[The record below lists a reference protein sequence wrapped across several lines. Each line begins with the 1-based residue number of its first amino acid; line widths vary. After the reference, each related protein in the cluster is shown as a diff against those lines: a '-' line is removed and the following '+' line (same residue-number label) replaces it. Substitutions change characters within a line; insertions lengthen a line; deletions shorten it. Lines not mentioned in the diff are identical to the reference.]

1 MSGGK
6 GGSQTSRVEIPQ
18 WIEQPTIR
26 NLARAEQ
33 VARMG
38 YQPYYGP
45 EVAAFTPMQQQAM
58 QSQYDAASA
67 FGMAPMGGDAMAGM
81 PTPTEYAG
89 GVMGYGSGD
98 IFDQSVNEFQKRQPD
113 QAAIYN
119 QQFVGPDTGN
129 YDFYAPGKQNPI
141 MGSGGGKG
149 GSIPTGNIG
158 APDNTNVNIPEL
170 RGIGAGYDGFG
181 GTGGFGQSIPTMPT
195 DMPGMPGVPGPFVA
209 QGIGSQ
215 IPGSPMVG
223 GGSSGPSGSPDPF
236 DPFTTG
242 RGGITG
248 TPVDFPE
255 GQPVAPDSNDLMMYN
270 QMPDFSMPQVG
281 MNMPSPGMDFNVP
294 PAPSFS
300 APSVGMSQPVSD
312 FSAPIAPINLP
323 MPDFSAP
330 VADFSAPQVN
340 MGALDFNFEPAPMP
354 QPSFDMNMQNP
365 MMGFNAPAAPSMMP
379 FNAPEFNQSQFG
391 QPPAMQAQLPIR
403 AADFGQMQFGRPAGL
418 FGMMGA

>member
-6 GGSQTSRVEIPQ
+6 GGSQSSKVEIPQ

-98 IFDQSVNEFQKRQPD
+98 IFEQSVNEFQKRQPD

-119 QQFVGPDTGN
+119 QQFVGPDVGN
-129 YDFYAPGKQNPI
+129 QDFYAPGNQNPI

-158 APDNTNVNIPEL
+158 ASDYMDANIPGGVGSGGL
-170 RGIGAGYDGFG
+170 GGGYDQAGFG
-181 GTGGFGQSIPTMPT
+181 GMPIDYTTGQPFN
-195 DMPGMPGVPGPFVA
+195 PGNMTGPFVA
-209 QGIGSQ
+209 QGMGAQ
-215 IPGSPMVG
+215 TPGLPIA
-223 GGSSGPSGSPDPF
+223 GGSSGPSSSPGSPSSPQPF

-242 RGGITG
+242 RGGVSG

-255 GQPVAPDSNDLMMYN
+255 PKPGHPDSSDLMMYN
-270 QMPDFSMPQVG
+270 QMPDFSMPQAG
-281 MNMPSPGMDFNVP
+281 MNMPSPG
-294 PAPSFS
+294 
-300 APSVGMSQPVSD
+300 
-312 FSAPIAPINLP
+312 
-323 MPDFSAP
+323 
-330 VADFSAPQVN
+330 
-340 MGALDFNFEPAPMP
+340 
-354 QPSFDMNMQNP
+354 
-365 MMGFNAPAAPSMMP
+365 MGFNAPAAPSMMP
-379 FNAPEFNQSQFG
+379 FSAPEFNQSQFG

-403 AADFGQMQFGRPAGL
+403 AADPRQMQFGRPAGL

>member
-81 PTPTEYAG
+81 PTATEYAG

-195 DMPGMPGVPGPFVA
+195 EMPGMPGVPGPFVA

-223 GGSSGPSGSPDPF
+223 GGSSGPSGSPQPF

-300 APSVGMSQPVSD
+300 APVAD

-330 VADFSAPQVN
+330 SC
-340 MGALDFNFEPAPMP
+340 
-354 QPSFDMNMQNP
+354 
-365 MMGFNAPAAPSMMP
+365 
-379 FNAPEFNQSQFG
+379 
-391 QPPAMQAQLPIR
+391 
-403 AADFGQMQFGRPAGL
+403 
-418 FGMMGA
+418 

>member
-81 PTPTEYAG
+81 PTATEYAG

-195 DMPGMPGVPGPFVA
+195 EMPGMPGVPGPFVA

-223 GGSSGPSGSPDPF
+223 GGSSGPSGSP
-236 DPFTTG
+236 
-242 RGGITG
+242 
-248 TPVDFPE
+248 
-255 GQPVAPDSNDLMMYN
+255 A
-270 QMPDFSMPQVG
+270 
-281 MNMPSPGMDFNVP
+281 
-294 PAPSFS
+294 SF
-300 APSVGMSQPVSD
+300 
-312 FSAPIAPINLP
+312 
-323 MPDFSAP
+323 
-330 VADFSAPQVN
+330 
-340 MGALDFNFEPAPMP
+340 
-354 QPSFDMNMQNP
+354 
-365 MMGFNAPAAPSMMP
+365 
-379 FNAPEFNQSQFG
+379 
-391 QPPAMQAQLPIR
+391 
-403 AADFGQMQFGRPAGL
+403 
-418 FGMMGA
+418 

>member
-6 GGSQTSRVEIPQ
+6 GGSQKSKVTIPQ

-26 NLARAEQ
+26 NLTRAEQ

-81 PTPTEYAG
+81 PTATEYAG

-170 RGIGAGYDGFG
+170 RGIW
-181 GTGGFGQSIPTMPT
+181 
-195 DMPGMPGVPGPFVA
+195 
-209 QGIGSQ
+209 
-215 IPGSPMVG
+215 
-223 GGSSGPSGSPDPF
+223 
-236 DPFTTG
+236 
-242 RGGITG
+242 RR
-248 TPVDFPE
+248 
-255 GQPVAPDSNDLMMYN
+255 L
-270 QMPDFSMPQVG
+270 
-281 MNMPSPGMDFNVP
+281 
-294 PAPSFS
+294 
-300 APSVGMSQPVSD
+300 
-312 FSAPIAPINLP
+312 
-323 MPDFSAP
+323 
-330 VADFSAPQVN
+330 
-340 MGALDFNFEPAPMP
+340 
-354 QPSFDMNMQNP
+354 
-365 MMGFNAPAAPSMMP
+365 
-379 FNAPEFNQSQFG
+379 
-391 QPPAMQAQLPIR
+391 
-403 AADFGQMQFGRPAGL
+403 
-418 FGMMGA
+418 

>member
-6 GGSQTSRVEIPQ
+6 GGSQKSTVTIPQ

-26 NLARAEQ
+26 NLTRAEQ

-81 PTPTEYAG
+81 PTATEYAG

-129 YDFYAPGKQNPI
+129 YDFYAPGNQKPI

-158 APDNTNVNIPEL
+158 APDNTNVTIPEL

-195 DMPGMPGVPGPFVA
+195 EMPGMPGVPGPFVA

-223 GGSSGPSGSPDPF
+223 GGSSGPSSSPQPF

-242 RGGITG
+242 RGGVSG

-255 GQPVAPDSNDLMMYN
+255 GEKVAPDSSDLMMYN
-270 QMPDFSMPQVG
+270 QMPDFSMPQAG
-281 MNMPSPGMDFNVP
+281 MNMPSPGMGFNVP

-300 APSVGMSQPVSD
+300 AP
-312 FSAPIAPINLP
+312 
-323 MPDFSAP
+323 MP
-330 VADFSAPQVN
+330 DFSAPQVN

-354 QPSFDMNMQNP
+354 QPSFDINMQNP

-379 FNAPEFNQSQFG
+379 FNAPDFNQSQFG

>member
-26 NLARAEQ
+26 NLGRAEQ

-81 PTPTEYAG
+81 PTATEYAG

-149 GSIPTGNIG
+149 GSQSTGDFGSENLSTTQGLSGYSPYGGPGQFTDYSNANSTFNPVSGEGIPVTAGGG
-158 APDNTNVNIPEL
+158 AINPVPFTPSTTS
-170 RGIGAGYDGFG
+170 A
-181 GTGGFGQSIPTMPT
+181 PTSE
-195 DMPGMPGVPGPFVA
+195 GVPDPIQPQYPNGYPTT
-209 QGIGSQ
+209 
-215 IPGSPMVG
+215 
-223 GGSSGPSGSPDPF
+223 PSNP
-236 DPFTTG
+236 
-242 RGGITG
+242 GGI
-248 TPVDFPE
+248 PVGNNALYGE
-255 GQPVAPDSNDLMMYN
+255 
-270 QMPDFSMPQVG
+270 MPDFSMPQAG
-281 MNMPSPGMDFNVP
+281 MNMPSPGMGFNVP

-300 APSVGMSQPVSD
+300 APSVNMSQPVAD

-330 VADFSAPQVN
+330 VADFSAP
-340 MGALDFNFEPAPMP
+340 MPSMDAMAFNFEPAPMP

-391 QPPAMQAQLPIR
+391 QPPAMQAQLPIS
-403 AADFGQMQFGRPAGL
+403 AADFGQMRFGRPAGL

>member
-81 PTPTEYAG
+81 PTATEYAG

-129 YDFYAPGKQNPI
+129 YDFYAPGNQNPI

-149 GSIPTGNIG
+149 GSIPTENIG

-170 RGIGAGYDGFG
+170 RGIGAGLDGFG
-181 GTGGFGQSIPTMPT
+181 GGYDQAGFG
-195 DMPGMPGVPGPFVA
+195 GVPIDYTTGQPFNPGNMTGPFVA
-209 QGIGSQ
+209 EGMGAQ
-215 IPGSPMVG
+215 IPSSPMVG
-223 GGSSGPSGSPDPF
+223 GGSSGPSSSPQPF

-242 RGGITG
+242 RGGVSG

-255 GQPVAPDSNDLMMYN
+255 GETVAPDSSDLMMYN

-281 MNMPSPGMDFNVP
+281 INLPNPSMDFNVP

-300 APSVGMSQPVSD
+300 APVAD
-312 FSAPIAPINLP
+312 FSDP
-323 MPDFSAP
+323 MP
-330 VADFSAPQVN
+330 DFSAPQVN
-340 MGALDFNFEPAPMP
+340 MNALDFNFEPAPMP
-354 QPSFDMNMQNP
+354 QPSFDINMQNP
-365 MMGFNAPAAPSMMP
+365 MIGFNAPAAPSMMP
-379 FNAPEFNQSQFG
+379 FNAPEFNQSQVG
-391 QPPAMQAQLPIR
+391 QTPAMQAQLPIR

>member
-6 GGSQTSRVEIPQ
+6 GGSQKSKVTIPQ

-26 NLARAEQ
+26 NLTRAEQ
-33 VARMG
+33 VAKMG

-129 YDFYAPGKQNPI
+129 YDFYAPGNQKPI

-158 APDNTNVNIPEL
+158 ASNYIDLNIP
-170 RGIGAGYDGFG
+170 GGGGSGGFG
-181 GTGGFGQSIPTMPT
+181 GGYDQGGFG
-195 DMPGMPGVPGPFVA
+195 GMPIDYTTGQPFNPGNMTGPFVA
-209 QGIGSQ
+209 QGMGAQ
-215 IPGSPMVG
+215 IPSSPMVG
-223 GGSSGPSGSPDPF
+223 GGSSGGMPAGGNYQNGIMYGQNMYNQGQAIIPQGQAMYNQGQTLQPDIITPPTQNEAMAMDLWSQAQGAMNSGSLSDADRF
-236 DPFTTG
+236 LTQYQN
-242 RGGITG
+242 ITG
-248 TPVDFPE
+248 TRE
-255 GQPVAPDSNDLMMYN
+255 
-270 QMPDFSMPQVG
+270 
-281 MNMPSPGMDFNVP
+281 
-294 PAPSFS
+294 
-300 APSVGMSQPVSD
+300 
-312 FSAPIAPINLP
+312 P
-323 MPDFSAP
+323 MFGL
-330 VADFSAPQVN
+330 
-340 MGALDFNFEPAPMP
+340 GALDPLGYYA
-354 QPSFDMNMQNP
+354 SK
-365 MMGFNAPAAPSMMP
+365 
-379 FNAPEFNQSQFG
+379 NQ
-391 QPPAMQAQLPIR
+391 
-403 AADFGQMQFGRPAGL
+403 
-418 FGMMGA
+418 GMTM